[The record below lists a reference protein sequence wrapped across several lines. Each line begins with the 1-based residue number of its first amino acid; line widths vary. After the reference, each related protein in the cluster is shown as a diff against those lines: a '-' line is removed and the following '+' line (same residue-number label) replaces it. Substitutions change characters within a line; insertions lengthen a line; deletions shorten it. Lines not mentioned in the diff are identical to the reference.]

1 MDGASINAYMKE
13 THRPTPLI
21 TDPIRMGPPW
31 LALVTALVK
40 VKVARHG

>member
-1 MDGASINAYMKE
+1 MSLPSEHLPHI
-13 THRPTPLI
+13 RSTPLI
-21 TDPIRMGPPW
+21 TDPIRTGPPW